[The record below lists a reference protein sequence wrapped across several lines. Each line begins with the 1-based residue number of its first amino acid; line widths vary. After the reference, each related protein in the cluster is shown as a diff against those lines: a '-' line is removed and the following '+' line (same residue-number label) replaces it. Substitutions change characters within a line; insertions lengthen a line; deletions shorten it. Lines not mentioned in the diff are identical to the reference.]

1 MSKIKRFA
9 LQKDNFLTRLLMM
22 TAIAAVVIATMS
34 LSAFAETTY
43 MITDGD
49 TVVYHTSEA
58 EDLEQV
64 LSEAGLELGVD
75 DIYTT
80 EEGMLLTEITIQRV
94 QMVTIDNGGQTLIT
108 GTYGETVQEV
118 LERLE
123 VTLDE
128 DDEID
133 VAMDEATY
141 DGMHITISRITHATE
156 TYSQTVPYGTD
167 YVDDPDLP
175 EGYEK
180 KKSAGKDGEVVC
192 TANVTYVNGEEVS
205 REVVATVTTTEPVN
219 EVIALGSAEVEKGE
233 LFIGDG
239 VIVTPE
245 GDVYTYTGTKQVKAT
260 AYTHTDA
267 GCNKTTATGTTVHW
281 GTVAVDPKV
290 IPYGTR
296 MYIVSN
302 DGKYVYGYAV
312 AEDCGGAIKNNKI
325 DLYMPTKSQCYTFGV
340 RNCTIYFLG

>member
-1 MSKIKRFA
+1 MSKIKQSA
-9 LQKDNFLTRLLMM
+9 PQKDNFLMRLM
-22 TAIAAVVIATMS
+22 TMVAITVLVIGTMS
-34 LSAFAETTY
+34 LSASAETTY
-43 MITDGD
+43 MITDGS
-49 TVVYHTSEA
+49 TVVYHTTEA
-58 EDLEQV
+58 TDPVEV

-80 EEGMLLTEITIQRV
+80 EEGMLVTEITIQRV

-108 GTYGETVQEV
+108 GTYGETVEEV
-118 LERLE
+118 LTRLDAQ
-123 VTLDE
+123 LDE

-133 VAMDEATY
+133 VALDAETY
-141 DGMHITISRITHATE
+141 DGMHITISRVTHVTE
-156 TYSQTVPYGTD
+156 TYSQTVAYGTD
-167 YVDDPDLP
+167 YVEDADLP

-180 KKSAGKDGEVVC
+180 VTSAGADGEVVC
-192 TANVTYVNGEEVS
+192 TASVTYVNGEEVA
-205 REVVATVTTTEPVN
+205 REVVASAVTKEPVN
-219 EVIALGSAEVEKGE
+219 KVVTVGTAEVKKGE

-245 GDVYTYTGTKQVKAT
+245 GDVYTYTSTKQVKAT

-267 GCNKTTATGTTVHW
+267 GCDKTTATGTTVRW

-302 DGKYVYGYAV
+302 DGKYVYGLSV
-312 AEDCGGAIKNNKI
+312 AEDCGGAIKNNRI
-325 DLYMPTKSQCYTFGV
+325 DLYMPTTSQCYAFGV